1 MWRFLRKLEIH
12 LPEDPTIPLLGIYT
26 KDAPP
31 YTIFHY
37 VLSGLVC
44 DGKKLETIQMYHKR
58 RMNTENVVHLHNGI
72 LLSFGA
78 KMKEWTIQKLPH
90 WSIHPIISHQTQTLL
105 HMLARFCWK
114 DPNISVSCEVMLVP
128 GKYRCG
134 CSQSAIGWIT
144 VPPMEEL
151 EKVPKELKE
160 SATL

>member
-1 MWRFLRKLEIH
+1 MTVGENVEKEKCSSIVSGIANSTTTPEINLEIPQKMELD
-12 LPEDPTIPLLGIYT
+12 LPEDPVIQLLGIYP

-44 DGKKLETIQMYHKR
+44 DSKKLETIQMYHKR

-105 HMLARFCWK
+105 HMLARFC
-114 DPNISVSCEVMLVP
+114 
-128 GKYRCG
+128 
-134 CSQSAIGWIT
+134 
-144 VPPMEEL
+144 
-151 EKVPKELKE
+151 
-160 SATL
+160 